1 MYEKFPSSHGPKQHV
16 PPSYTYQTMFNWLKV
31 LMPSHPHVDA
41 SDEVQR
47 RLTVED
53 IFIHA
58 LKEEGYSCHSENG
71 EICLPQGL
79 AASVE
84 YLESL
89 PIGENSVR
97 TTSKI
102 TCKHILH
109 FPEGIF
115 EFQHASSSSEKESLL
130 NGFRTWALTDLA
142 TLIDAIADTSETC
155 LVMETSWP
163 PKDGETELKR
173 KIFMGP
179 YIHSATESVVNVE
192 DCKHE
197 CHDFC
202 PCCLFTKSFDAFKA
216 QLTSQEFVGVRLYAS
231 RYADGTVVADCR
243 VNGADFPLGV
253 EHLKKYAESWPH
265 RGLEFRKQYVAIR
278 TMD

>member
-1 MYEKFPSSHGPKQHV
+1 
-16 PPSYTYQTMFNWLKV
+16 MFNWLKK
-31 LMPSHPHVDA
+31 LMPSPPAVDA
-41 SDEVQR
+41 AGEAQR
-47 RLTVED
+47 CLSVED

-58 LKEEGYSCHSENG
+58 LQEEGYPCRLENG
-71 EICLPQGL
+71 EISLPHGL

-84 YLESL
+84 YLESQ
-89 PIGENSVR
+89 PIGENAVR
-97 TTSKI
+97 TSSKI
-102 TCKHILH
+102 VCKHSLH

-130 NGFRTWALTDLA
+130 NGFRTWAQTDLA
-142 TLIDAIADTSETC
+142 TLIDALADTSETC
-155 LVMETSWP
+155 LVMEMSWP
-163 PKDGETELKR
+163 PKDGEAELKR

-179 YIHSATESVVNVE
+179 YIHSATESAVNAE
-192 DCKHE
+192 NCERE

-202 PCCLFTKSFDAFKA
+202 PCCLLTKSFDAFKA
-216 QLTSQEFVGVRLYAS
+216 HLTSHEFVGVRLYAS

-253 EHLKKYAESWPH
+253 EHLKRYAESWPH